1 MAESVSFR
9 LYGRVGCHLCDD
21 MVHSLVELAPDLC
34 FDFINVDL
42 SPELAERYGLRVP
55 VLAASDGA
63 EICEYFLDLPA
74 LRAYLNN
81 AR

>member
-1 MAESVSFR
+1 MA
-9 LYGRVGCHLCDD
+9 
-21 MVHSLVELAPDLC
+21 HSLMELGPGLAPGFR
-34 FDFINVDL
+34 FDFIDVDR
-42 SPELAERYGLRVP
+42 SPELAQRYGLRVP
-55 VLAASDGA
+55 VLAAPDGI